1 MEKKRLQD
9 VTDYKVMSF
18 KEACDH
24 LNWKLPMSPFGDIVG
39 NCGCGCELKF
49 RMILGRNYL
58 MCPKC
63 GRYIVN
69 IFSPVCEEVKQ
80 RTPLDANDFNFEKDA
95 NGCDRFWIAKFDGF
109 DHGGIVT
116 DKTKVE
122 ENRVIPKAAFVQKPL
137 DEGIT
142 IEEITELV
150 GRLECEQVIPIE
162 VQANSSCAIGFISLD
177 AAEEL
182 DYDYDNLIRNV
193 SEVIEDMDNETEYGN
208 YDFDGFPVY
217 IGY

>member
-1 MEKKRLQD
+1 MSETKR
-9 VTDYKVMSF
+9 T
-18 KEACDH
+18 C
-24 LNWKLPMSPFGDIVG
+24 PFGTVG
-39 NCGCGCELKF
+39 DQNQKAILYQILQNGF
-49 RMILGRNYL
+49 R
-58 MCPKC
+58 
-63 GRYIVN
+63 
-69 IFSPVCEEVKQ
+69 
-80 RTPLDANDFNFEKDA
+80 D
-95 NGCDRFWIAKFDGF
+95 
-109 DHGGIVT
+109 
-116 DKTKVE
+116 
-122 ENRVIPKAAFVQKPL
+122 ENPRPHYEDMYHNAHLSARVIPKAAFVQKPL

-142 IEEITELV
+142 VAEITELV

>member
-1 MEKKRLQD
+1 MAKKRLQD
-9 VTDYKVMSF
+9 MTDRKVMSF
-18 KEACDH
+18 KEAAKA
-24 LNWKLPMSPFGDIVG
+24 LNWTLTEDDEVYTVSCDCGNSKIEYTGGIGVQKVRCG
-39 NCGCGCELKF
+39 NCGKQMSSLISLNPAC
-49 RMILGRNYL
+49 RSMID
-58 MCPKC
+58 
-63 GRYIVN
+63 I
-69 IFSPVCEEVKQ
+69 
-80 RTPLDANDFNFEKDA
+80 EKDEEG
-95 NGCDRFWIAKFDGF
+95 NERFWIAKFDGF

-122 ENRVIPKAAFVQKPL
+122 ENRVIPKAAFIQKPL

-142 IEEITELV
+142 IEEIAELV

-208 YDFDGFPVY
+208 YDFNGFPVY

>member
-1 MEKKRLQD
+1 
-9 VTDYKVMSF
+9 
-18 KEACDH
+18 
-24 LNWKLPMSPFGDIVG
+24 
-39 NCGCGCELKF
+39 
-49 RMILGRNYL
+49 MILTL
-58 MCPKC
+58 K
-63 GRYIVN
+63 
-69 IFSPVCEEVKQ
+69 KTQ
-80 RTPLDANDFNFEKDA
+80 TDAIGSGLLNSMDSIMVESLQTK
-95 NGCDRFWIAKFDGF
+95 
-109 DHGGIVT
+109 VT

>member
-18 KEACDH
+18 KEACRSLDWDITENEF
-24 LNWKLPMSPFGDIVG
+24 LTNGDRYAISC
-39 NCGCGCELKF
+39 NCGHSKIEYRSSFGVKAARCNNCGKH
-49 RMILGRNYL
+49 
-58 MCPKC
+58 
-63 GRYIVN
+63 IVN
-69 IFSPVCEEVKQ
+69 LVFAIQTEFQTESYLFEEC
-80 RTPLDANDFNFEKDA
+80 EKDDEG
-95 NGCDRFWIAKFDGF
+95 NDRFWIA
-109 DHGGIVT
+109 T
-116 DKTKVE
+116 DKAGNLNRVRNIST
-122 ENRVIPKAAFVQKPL
+122 RVIPKAAFIQKPL

-162 VQANSSCAIGFISLD
+162 VQANSSCALGFISLD

-182 DYDYDNLIRNV
+182 NYDYDNLIRSV

>member
-1 MEKKRLQD
+1 MEKKRLKD
-9 VTDYKVMSF
+9 MTDHKVMSF
-18 KEACDH
+18 KEAAKA
-24 LNWKLPMSPFGDIVG
+24 LNWTLTEDDEVYTVSCDCGSSKIEYTGVIGVQKVRCG
-39 NCGCGCELKF
+39 NCG
-49 RMILGRNYL
+49 
-58 MCPKC
+58 
-63 GRYIVN
+63 
-69 IFSPVCEEVKQ
+69 KQ
-80 RTPLDANDFNFEKDA
+80 MSSLISLNPACRSMLDIEKDEEG
-95 NGCDRFWIAKFDGF
+95 NERFWIA
-109 DHGGIVT
+109 T
-116 DKTKVE
+116 DKAGNLNRIRNVSA
-122 ENRVIPKAAFVQKPL
+122 RVIPKAAFVQKPL

-142 IEEITELV
+142 VAEITELV
-150 GRLECEQVIPIE
+150 GKLECEQVIPIE

>member
-18 KEACDH
+18 KEACNY

-49 RMILGRNYL
+49 RTILGRNDL

-63 GRYIVN
+63 GRYMVN

-80 RTPLDANDFNFEKDA
+80 GTPLDANDFEIEKDA

-109 DHGGIVT
+109 DHDGIVT

-122 ENRVIPKAAFVQKPL
+122 ENRVISKAAFVQKSL